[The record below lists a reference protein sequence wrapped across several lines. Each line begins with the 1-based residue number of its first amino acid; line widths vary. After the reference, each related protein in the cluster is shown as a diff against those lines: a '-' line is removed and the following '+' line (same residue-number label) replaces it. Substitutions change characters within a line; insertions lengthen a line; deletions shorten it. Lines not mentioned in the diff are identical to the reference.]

1 MKNRSAYYLFGI
13 KFLQVTRF
21 RLAILLFL
29 SLTITSSIAFAVWDN
44 ASDNDDNIIIIGDG
58 ANLDVV
64 KVLRA
69 PSNGERLIPMKAFKG
84 SNDVYYYQYEYDII
98 FNKDGSLVINII
110 DIMTDSELENLSE
123 HFNFFISLDETD
135 FYSNQDT
142 LTIMLTEGN
151 AYYNE
156 VLEVFNFKVFIT
168 VTMNEPDSLSAKEA
182 LANQALN
189 FSVHFQALQPNA

>member
-69 PSNGERLIPMKAFKG
+69 PSNGERLIPMNAFKG

-110 DIMTDSELENLSE
+110 DIMTDSDLENLSE

-189 FSVHFQALQPNA
+189 FSVHFQALQPTA

>member
-69 PSNGERLIPMKAFKG
+69 PSNGERLIPMNAFKG

-110 DIMTDSELENLSE
+110 DIMTDSDLENLSE

>member
-64 KVLRA
+64 KTLRA
-69 PSNGERLIPMKAFKG
+69 PSNGERLIPMNAFKG

-110 DIMTDSELENLSE
+110 DIMTDSDLENLSE

-189 FSVHFQALQPNA
+189 FSVHFQALQPTA